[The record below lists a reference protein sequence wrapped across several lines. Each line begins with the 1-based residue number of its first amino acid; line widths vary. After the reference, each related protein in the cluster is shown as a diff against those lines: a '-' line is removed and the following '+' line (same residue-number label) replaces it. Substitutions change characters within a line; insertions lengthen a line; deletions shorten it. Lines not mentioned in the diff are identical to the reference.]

1 MIDPKPRREG
11 VRVFLS
17 HCLSTLLFLL
27 LSSQVTGQQTIW
39 SEDFT
44 GETGSS
50 TTTLTGDQWVATE
63 TTSGSSGTMSITS
76 SAFRF
81 MGNSSNGTYT
91 CTWVSDPISIGG
103 YTSITLSSY
112 SDGSGG
118 TSLPSVSMSNGT
130 YSSGSFSP
138 DGGATTTVITYS
150 FSIAKNK
157 YRTLDNI
164 VLTGIVSCTPTTWY
178 ADTDGDGLGNPSSTT
193 SACSQP
199 AGYVADSTDLCDDTS
214 ACNYDVNSNANASC
228 LTNDAC
234 GVCGGSG
241 VDVDSDGVC
250 DDADSC
256 TNTTACNY
264 LANPT
269 AACSYTQQTWYEDAD
284 GDGLGDPAVSQVACA
299 QPAGYVLDNTDSD
312 PSLNPSDYAGTVLYP
327 GDVYF
332 SFAANALG
340 SIGEDYV
347 GFTILKDIAEGTKLV
362 VSPSLAW
369 SSNQWNVQDNSST
382 TAGTQWTAI
391 EWTAPSGGVSAGTEV
406 ILFDI
411 QKDVIGGDAYCD
423 GGSSPIARS
432 GDTFTLTTG
441 EAAGTYVHLGPNN
454 DYFTW
459 NTPVSWMFQPDVAW
473 DKDAM
478 GSSANDGKCR
488 HLHCLGYAL
497 DNASNSGTGTLIEGT
512 SWESQLDPA
521 YSFEDPLFYL
531 SSAWKYNGGA
541 SANAF
546 TTGTNTLITQSLSSA
561 VSFTAANGATP
572 SYTST
577 NTTDP
582 ADYDDYNLIPFDP
595 NGCIALATTT
605 TWDNLANA
613 QGIVNPSGNSSLDI
627 LVDNGV
633 SLVVDVSSE
642 VTCKDITVTTGTFQS
657 CDGNARTVAVSGN
670 IALGTSA
677 TFEGG
682 QGTLKLSGLTAQSID
697 ANNYAEPGS
706 TKFQLK
712 NLTIENNKTASIK
725 GHVKMKSGGALTFDA
740 SAQTDKLKIDSSVSS
755 SLTFQSSTSGTAAIG
770 ACEVANF
777 DDGVDQTFTFERF
790 IPSDTDNSWVNIGA
804 YVTGTTVSDWTSG
817 VSGMLLFEY
826 NEASYGSQAAG
837 WNYLWDG
844 TAVLTPGNGYMA
856 LVPSG
861 VSGTISVT
869 GKFEMGDVTLPLT
882 FTDDPNQSDVTVDG
896 WNLVSNPYPA
906 PVNMVSVL
914 AHTENALVT
923 AYYLFDNTG
932 AGSYVETLADGT
944 GGAPTTLDVG
954 QSIWVKVDQNTSITF
969 KESDKVV
976 GTSGT
981 FVRELDPSFQGSIGL
996 GIANDSEQW
1005 AHAFVRFDEAAT
1017 AAFIPSEDALH
1028 LNTEVHSDLRV
1039 WMEAENGEHLSIQS
1053 AGSLENTPSL
1063 PLHVTSGAGGDVVF
1077 SMVEQETMPANLCA
1091 VIEDTETGE
1100 RGQLGMDAFV
1110 VNLPANTLYE
1120 ERFVLHFNAMPS
1132 LSLTSTVCDG
1142 LDVTELE
1149 GEWDAWSL
1157 TWSSDDGTASGE
1169 GMPYDLANGDYT
1181 FTYALPSV
1189 ACANEVDVEV
1199 NAACLGDFN
1208 LNGERDII
1216 DLLFLLAGLP
1226 GNNGAANID
1235 FETADCDC
1243 DGVVTVSDM
1252 LTFLTVFASQ
1262 CD

>member
-1 MIDPKPRREG
+1 MLVFTKSLSEYSFGVQFAWKNRELKLVVLAILG
-11 VRVFLS
+11 VIFSAVAPVGA
-17 HCLSTLLFLL
+17 HA
-27 LSSQVTGQQTIW
+27 QTF
-39 SEDFT
+39 S
-44 GETGSS
+44 G
-50 TTTLTGDQWVATE
+50 TTL
-63 TTSGSSGTMSITS
+63 S
-76 SAFRF
+76 
-81 MGNSSNGTYT
+81 
-91 CTWVSDPISIGG
+91 
-103 YTSITLSSY
+103 
-112 SDGSGG
+112 
-118 TSLPSVSMSNGT
+118 
-130 YSSGSFSP
+130 
-138 DGGATTTVITYS
+138 
-150 FSIAKNK
+150 
-157 YRTLDNI
+157 
-164 VLTGIVSCTPTTWY
+164 
-178 ADTDGDGLGNPSSTT
+178 
-193 SACSQP
+193 
-199 AGYVADSTDLCDDTS
+199 
-214 ACNYDVNSNANASC
+214 
-228 LTNDAC
+228 
-234 GVCGGSG
+234 
-241 VDVDSDGVC
+241 
-250 DDADSC
+250 
-256 TNTTACNY
+256 
-264 LANPT
+264 
-269 AACSYTQQTWYEDAD
+269 
-284 GDGLGDPAVSQVACA
+284 
-299 QPAGYVLDNTDSD
+299 
-312 PSLNPSDYAGTVLYP
+312 P
-327 GDVYF
+327 GDVYMTIGNEGKNNK
-332 SFAANALG
+332 ATCNLG
-340 SIGEDYV
+340 FVFLVDVAS
-347 GFTILKDIAEGTKLV
+347 GTKVAFTREKWLGGV
-362 VSPSLAW
+362 DDTSFDAEDLEGFV
-369 SSNQWNVQDNSST
+369 
-382 TAGTQWTAI
+382 
-391 EWTAPSGGVSAGTEV
+391 WTAPIGGVTAGTEV
-406 ILFDI
+406 
-411 QKDVIGGDAYCD
+411 VCRGVGGFADA
-423 GGSSPIARS
+423 S
-432 GDTFTLTTG
+432 
-441 EAAGTYVHLGPNN
+441 
-454 DYFTW
+454 
-459 NTPVSWMFQPDVAW
+459 
-473 DKDAM
+473 
-478 GSSANDGKCR
+478 
-488 HLHCLGYAL
+488 
-497 DNASNSGTGTLIEGT
+497 IEGT
-512 SWESQLDPA
+512 AIKATTASPISLVTSGEDYYTGGESCGSWVALNGGVEHHIHGDHLWLFQPADELEGDDSDWDVDWKDIGYSDVRMLSCVGKDLDKSHGNGPGNTAVNTLLYSANNSPNEFFNDDYSAQAAPFGKHQWRFNATTAATVAGDNLILSGNVMGEIQGLLKSSNNYSEISTSINDIDDDQLPVGNLSNSMGLLWTTAVVTEGSSTLDVTISNADMTFVVDKPAVSLQNLTITNGKFVACDGSGRCTSASGDILLDPA
-521 YSFEDPLFYL
+521 
-531 SSAWKYNGGA
+531 
-541 SANAF
+541 
-546 TTGTNTLITQSLSSA
+546 NTC
-561 VSFTAANGATP
+561 VFN
-572 SYTST
+572 
-577 NTTDP
+577 
-582 ADYDDYNLIPFDP
+582 
-595 NGCIALATTT
+595 
-605 TWDNLANA
+605 
-613 QGIVNPSGNSSLDI
+613 
-627 LVDNGV
+627 
-633 SLVVDVSSE
+633 
-642 VTCKDITVTTGTFQS
+642 
-657 CDGNARTVAVSGN
+657 
-670 IALGTSA
+670 
-677 TFEGG
+677 GG
-682 QGTLKLSGLTAQSID
+682 QGVFEFNGDDEQTID
-697 ANNYAEPGS
+697 ANNSSDASSSKVQFKGIQV
-706 TKFQLK
+706 TNGKKLK
-712 NLTIENNKTASIK
+712 VK
-725 GHVKMKSGGALTFDA
+725 GHVKMKSGGSLLFDDTVTGD
-740 SAQTDKLKIDSSVSS
+740 QLELDGTVIS
-755 SLTFQSSTSGTAAIG
+755 SLTFQSDGTQGTAAIG
-770 ACEVANF
+770 ACDASNF
-777 DDGVDQTFTFERF
+777 EDGVDQTFTFERF

>member
-1 MIDPKPRREG
+1 MIDSKPRREG

-81 MGNSSNGTYT
+81 LGNSSNGTYT

-164 VLTGIVSCTPTTWY
+164 VLTGTVSCTPTTWY

-234 GVCGGSG
+234 GVCGGDG

-312 PSLNPSDYAGTVLYP
+312 PSLNPSDYSGTILYP

-332 SFAANALG
+332 SFAADAYSG
-340 SIGEDYV
+340 IGDDYI
-347 GFTILKDIAEGTKLV
+347 GFTVLKDIESGTTLFLV
-362 VSPSLAW
+362 SEW
-369 SSNQWNVQDNSST
+369 
-382 TAGTQWTAI
+382 QWTGSYWGTLSGTSSVI
-391 EWTAPSGGVSAGTEV
+391 RWTAPAEGVVSGTEV

-411 QKDVIGGDAYCD
+411 DASPSSGIAKCDDENDPIVRASGNATLSGGQSC
-423 GGSSPIARS
+423 GTFEHVNS
-432 GDTFTLTTG
+432 GRQEFNWATEF
-441 EAAGTYVHLGPNN
+441 
-454 DYFTW
+454 
-459 NTPVSWMFQPDVAW
+459 SWIFQPDIDWNTNLTYGTAEL
-473 DKDAM
+473 D
-478 GSSANDGKCR
+478 GSLR
-488 HLHCLGYAL
+488 HLTCLGFDLNFGGNTGA
-497 DNASNSGTGTLIEGT
+497 GTLIAGT
-512 SWESQLDPA
+512 DWSASMDAA
-521 YSFEDPLFYL
+521 YSYENANFNQ
-531 SSAWKYNGGA
+531 SAAWAYQGGA
-541 SANAF
+541 SVLPFAASAS
-546 TTGTNTLITQSLSSA
+546 GLVTQVIGEG
-561 VSFTAANGATP
+561 VSFSAANGATP
-572 SYTST
+572 TYSSIGNMYSEL
-577 NTTDP
+577 P
-582 ADYDDYNLIPFDP
+582 YEP
-595 NGCIALATTT
+595 NGCISLSNSAT
-605 TWDNLANA
+605 WNGLANGP
-613 QGIVNPSGNSSLDI
+613 GIVNPSGNSALDI
-627 LVDNGV
+627 VVDSGV
-633 SLVVDVSSE
+633 SLTVDAASE
-642 VTCKDITVTTGTFQS
+642 VACNDITVTSGTFAS
-657 CDGNARTVAVSGN
+657 CDGAGRTLAASGS
-670 IALGTSA
+670 IALGTSGA
-677 TFEGG
+677 FEGG
-682 QGTLKLSGLTAQSID
+682 QGTLKLSSLTEQTID
-697 ANNYAEPGS
+697 ANNYADPS
-706 TKFQLK
+706 SSRFQLK
-712 NLTIENNKTASIK
+712 NLVVENNKTATLK
-725 GHVKMKSGGALTFDA
+725 GHIKMKPAGALKFD
-740 SAQTDKLKIDSSVSS
+740 SGAQTDKLKIDSSVSS
-755 SLTFQSSTSGTAAIG
+755 SLTFQSTTDGTAAIG
-770 ACEVANF
+770 ACELANF

>member
-1 MIDPKPRREG
+1 M
-11 VRVFLS
+11 
-17 HCLSTLLFLL
+17 
-27 LSSQVTGQQTIW
+27 
-39 SEDFT
+39 
-44 GETGSS
+44 
-50 TTTLTGDQWVATE
+50 
-63 TTSGSSGTMSITS
+63 
-76 SAFRF
+76 
-81 MGNSSNGTYT
+81 
-91 CTWVSDPISIGG
+91 
-103 YTSITLSSY
+103 
-112 SDGSGG
+112 
-118 TSLPSVSMSNGT
+118 
-130 YSSGSFSP
+130 
-138 DGGATTTVITYS
+138 
-150 FSIAKNK
+150 
-157 YRTLDNI
+157 
-164 VLTGIVSCTPTTWY
+164 
-178 ADTDGDGLGNPSSTT
+178 
-193 SACSQP
+193 
-199 AGYVADSTDLCDDTS
+199 
-214 ACNYDVNSNANASC
+214 
-228 LTNDAC
+228 
-234 GVCGGSG
+234 
-241 VDVDSDGVC
+241 
-250 DDADSC
+250 
-256 TNTTACNY
+256 
-264 LANPT
+264 
-269 AACSYTQQTWYEDAD
+269 
-284 GDGLGDPAVSQVACA
+284 
-299 QPAGYVLDNTDSD
+299 
-312 PSLNPSDYAGTVLYP
+312 
-327 GDVYF
+327 
-332 SFAANALG
+332 
-340 SIGEDYV
+340 
-347 GFTILKDIAEGTKLV
+347 
-362 VSPSLAW
+362 
-369 SSNQWNVQDNSST
+369 
-382 TAGTQWTAI
+382 
-391 EWTAPSGGVSAGTEV
+391 
-406 ILFDI
+406 
-411 QKDVIGGDAYCD
+411 
-423 GGSSPIARS
+423 
-432 GDTFTLTTG
+432 
-441 EAAGTYVHLGPNN
+441 
-454 DYFTW
+454 
-459 NTPVSWMFQPDVAW
+459 
-473 DKDAM
+473 
-478 GSSANDGKCR
+478 
-488 HLHCLGYAL
+488 
-497 DNASNSGTGTLIEGT
+497 
-512 SWESQLDPA
+512 
-521 YSFEDPLFYL
+521 
-531 SSAWKYNGGA
+531 
-541 SANAF
+541 
-546 TTGTNTLITQSLSSA
+546 
-561 VSFTAANGATP
+561 
-572 SYTST
+572 
-577 NTTDP
+577 
-582 ADYDDYNLIPFDP
+582 
-595 NGCIALATTT
+595 
-605 TWDNLANA
+605 
-613 QGIVNPSGNSSLDI
+613 
-627 LVDNGV
+627 
-633 SLVVDVSSE
+633 
-642 VTCKDITVTTGTFQS
+642 
-657 CDGNARTVAVSGN
+657 
-670 IALGTSA
+670 
-677 TFEGG
+677 
-682 QGTLKLSGLTAQSID
+682 
-697 ANNYAEPGS
+697 
-706 TKFQLK
+706 
-712 NLTIENNKTASIK
+712 K
-725 GHVKMKSGGALTFDA
+725 GHVKMKSGGSLEFEDNVTN
-740 SAQTDKLKIDSSVSS
+740 QKIEMDSNVSS
-755 SLTFQSSTSGTAAIG
+755 SLTLQSDGTGTAAIG
-770 ACEVANF
+770 ACTLNNF
-777 DDGVDQTFTFERF
+777 GLGVDQTFTFERF

-804 YVTGTTVSDWTSG
+804 YVTGTTVADWTSG

-826 NEASYGSQAAG
+826 NEASYGSQSAG

-844 TAVLTPGNGYMA
+844 TAVLTPGSGYMA
-856 LVPSG
+856 LIPSG

-923 AYYLFDNTG
+923 SYYLFDNTG